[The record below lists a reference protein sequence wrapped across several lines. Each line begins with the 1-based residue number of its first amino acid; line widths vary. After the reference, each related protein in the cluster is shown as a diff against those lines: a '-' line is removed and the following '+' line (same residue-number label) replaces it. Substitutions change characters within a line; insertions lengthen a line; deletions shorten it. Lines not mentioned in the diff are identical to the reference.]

1 MISGNAV
8 DLGGGAAEA
17 FACLLSDDAALGG

>member
-1 MISGNAV
+1 MISGDAV

-17 FACLLSDDAALGG
+17 FACLLLDEAAFGG